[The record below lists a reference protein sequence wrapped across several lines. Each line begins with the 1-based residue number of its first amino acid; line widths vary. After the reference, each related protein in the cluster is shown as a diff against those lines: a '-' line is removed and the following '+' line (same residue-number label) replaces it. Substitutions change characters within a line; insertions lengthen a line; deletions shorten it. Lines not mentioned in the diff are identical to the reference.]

1 MCLAAPR
8 KPVAKAP
15 ACQPKWT
22 RTRASRKPGARS
34 PIPTAALAAPQAPQA
49 PQELVSAGPDRAE
62 ALQAAARAK
71 AVMRHWEVE
80 GKRRPRVEA
89 QGKPRLALAAKAARL
104 DKLQLAQQG
113 NPRLGAQ
120 DRFQAAP
127 EGKLRVDQQDRFQ
140 AAPEGKP
147 RVDRDRARRVWEDR
161 SPAEPQV
168 KGRAEVQ
175 ARAELRSLARCWSP
189 RTPNRV
195 PATFRPFH
203 RRRPSCPST
212 RGTFSSL
219 GCALPR

>member
-1 MCLAAPR
+1 
-8 KPVAKAP
+8 
-15 ACQPKWT
+15 
-22 RTRASRKPGARS
+22 
-34 PIPTAALAAPQAPQA
+34 
-49 PQELVSAGPDRAE
+49 
-62 ALQAAARAK
+62 
-71 AVMRHWEVE
+71 MRHWEVE

-127 EGKLRVDQQDRFQ
+127 EGKLRVDQQDRFQAAPEGKPRVDQQDRFQ